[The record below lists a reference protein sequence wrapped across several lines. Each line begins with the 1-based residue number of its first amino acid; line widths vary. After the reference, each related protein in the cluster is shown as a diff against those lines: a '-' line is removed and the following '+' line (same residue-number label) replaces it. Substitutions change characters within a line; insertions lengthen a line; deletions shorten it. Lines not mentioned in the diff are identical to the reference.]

1 MAVARYIHQNPV
13 KAGMVKEAK
22 NYPWSSYHQYIAV
35 YNSKSSH
42 IDASRIMNYFD
53 TQNKFEVFMNTQQ
66 DDKCLGYQTTDR
78 MTDITLAKIIRQRYQ
93 VELTEKLA
101 KEERNNLIQRLYEDE
116 KTSIRQLARVLGV
129 SKGVIERAL

>member
-1 MAVARYIHQNPV
+1 
-13 KAGMVKEAK
+13 
-22 NYPWSSYHQYIAV
+22 
-35 YNSKSSH
+35 
-42 IDASRIMNYFD
+42 
-53 TQNKFEVFMNTQQ
+53 MNTQQ